1 MRLRSQSDAH
11 CPDRGMKV
19 ARSGGTPADGEYWKL
34 TRIWNSQMVAM
45 IFKSIFSFLVFKSCF
60 KWNPIHILPNLHV
73 KLFKCDVGMGIRVP
87 RRACEPTKPLT
98 SKQEVTLYPVQTKF
112 SLKRPALYSAFLAKK
127 FGIYFYFQNTFSPI
141 LLTIINLLIMSS
153 PIIYANF
160 PSSHLN

>member
-1 MRLRSQSDAH
+1 
-11 CPDRGMKV
+11 
-19 ARSGGTPADGEYWKL
+19 
-34 TRIWNSQMVAM
+34 
-45 IFKSIFSFLVFKSCF
+45 
-60 KWNPIHILPNLHV
+60 
-73 KLFKCDVGMGIRVP
+73 MGIRVP